1 MIHIGVDVWG
11 TLLFPS
17 TDYSEYRKMI
27 LITKLVETD
36 RYKVSDIEH
45 VKVLADTILKD
56 AALMESKIDQ
66 FEQRNGVT
74 ISCDLKWNTLMDI
87 LHGLKLFDNIK
98 HYIKWR
104 EELRIKLTQYFHVD
118 VHWDLVNLLNA
129 TEKSEC
135 RIFVLTNT
143 GKISSKDL
151 RKILTNAGLRY
162 DALYGSDE
170 IGYVKPVMIEHLT
183 SSLKHLEV
191 MIGDDPTTDGLTKIG
206 NTNFYQYNKG
216 ENLHFLKLLLKE
228 LNVLDKNYLC

>member
-1 MIHIGVDVWG
+1 MIHIGVDVWR

-17 TDYSEYRKMI
+17 TSYSEYRKMI

-56 AALMESKIDQ
+56 AALMESKIDEYEKQ
-66 FEQRNGVT
+66 SKMTV
-74 ISCDLKWNTLMDI
+74 SCDRKWNTLMDI
-87 LHGLKLFDNIK
+87 LYGLKLFNNNKD
-98 HYIKWR
+98 YIKWR

-118 VHWDLVNLLNA
+118 INWELVNLLNA
-129 TEKSEC
+129 TEKSKC

-143 GKISSKDL
+143 GKISSKEL
-151 RKILTNAGLRY
+151 RKILDFAELRY

-170 IGYVKPVMIEHLT
+170 IGYVKPVMIEHLAKD
-183 SSLKHLEV
+183 LKHLNI

-206 NTNFYQYNKG
+206 NTTFYQYNKSAG
-216 ENLHFLKLLLKE
+216 VISLTLLLKK